1 MNKLHRKKE
10 NIGSKD
16 VGANTKFAKQ
26 LNLFITIKCTFS
38 HNLVKTQMD
47 NI

>member
-1 MNKLHRKKE
+1 MNNLQRKKKS
-10 NIGSKD
+10 IGSKD

-26 LNLFITIKCTFS
+26 LHLFITVKCTFT